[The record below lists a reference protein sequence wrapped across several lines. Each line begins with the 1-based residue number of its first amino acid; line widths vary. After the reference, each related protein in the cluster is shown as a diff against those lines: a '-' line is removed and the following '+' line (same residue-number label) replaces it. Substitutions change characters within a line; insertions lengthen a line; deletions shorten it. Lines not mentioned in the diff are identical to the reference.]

1 MRKDS
6 ECVFL
11 KGQYFTVS
19 CKKLSYVKECRYL
32 HGVRSGW
39 DGCLKQFSCLMRNV
53 ANGNCN
59 RLLGVVRFKNR

>member
-19 CKKLSYVKECRYL
+19 CKKLSYVKECRF
-32 HGVRSGW
+32 HGVRSGL
-39 DGCLKQFSCLMRNV
+39 DGCLKKSSLNICETLQMEIAIAYMV
-53 ANGNCN
+53 W
-59 RLLGVVRFKNR
+59 